1 MVWPP
6 PGIALAAMLI
16 LGNRVWPG
24 LWLGAFL
31 SNNWASVDFSNLR
44 AALGM
49 VATGASIDTGAT
61 LQVLAG
67 AALVRRFIG
76 ARHPFERVRD
86 TLTFVGIALA
96 MCLVSSSWGVTSLCV
111 SGALAWERA
120 FSRWLNWW
128 IGDSGGVL
136 VMAPVILTCWHM
148 GLPRWN
154 RARWREAAL
163 LFAAVV
169 LFAMAIFVWWHPSA
183 ENDEYPAEMLLLPL
197 IAWVAVRLTQR
208 EVTMAVLVVLAIAL
222 AGTMQGRGLYSS
234 SGPFHAL
241 PVLQAFIG
249 ILSILS
255 LSIGAAIAERKRTE
269 EALQASEA
277 WLKESQRISRLGSYV
292 LNFKTGKW
300 SSSEVLDEIFGID
313 ASYPRSIAGWLELIH
328 PEDRQFMKDYFENE
342 VVGKSKPFDREY
354 RIISHGDG
362 KVRWVHGIGE
372 LHRGGGGRLGTMAG
386 TIQDVTEHKHLES
399 QLRQAH
405 KMESIGRLAGGVAH
419 DFNNLLTVINGYS
432 ELALDRM
439 SERDPLRAHVAA
451 VRKAGE
457 RASALTQQLLAFS
470 RRQLLQ
476 PRLLDLNTVV
486 AESESM
492 LLRLIEEN
500 IQFVTVLAPSL
511 GMVQADPTQISQ
523 ILLNLVVNARDAMP
537 DGGLLRVETANVN
550 MVEGDAE
557 ESGEVR
563 SGRFVMLEVSDS
575 GTGMDEDTRRHLF
588 EPFFTTK
595 GPGKGTGLGLATVYG
610 IVKQS
615 GGHIRVESAPGMG
628 TTIRIYLRRVDASGS
643 EPTAVPAR
651 EATRQARGTVLLVED
666 QDSVRGYVALVLRES
681 GYQVIEADGGAEALA
696 AATAHQGVI
705 DLLLTDVVMP
715 GITGPALAAQLK
727 ERYAALRVLYMS
739 GYTDDIADRHGLLDQ
754 SGAYIQKPFGAD
766 ALAQKVCEVLGSE
779 EQKGA
784 GFRPAP

>member
-1 MVWPP
+1 
-6 PGIALAAMLI
+6 
-16 LGNRVWPG
+16 
-24 LWLGAFL
+24 
-31 SNNWASVDFSNLR
+31 
-44 AALGM
+44 
-49 VATGASIDTGAT
+49 
-61 LQVLAG
+61 
-67 AALVRRFIG
+67 
-76 ARHPFERVRD
+76 
-86 TLTFVGIALA
+86 
-96 MCLVSSSWGVTSLCV
+96 
-111 SGALAWERA
+111 
-120 FSRWLNWW
+120 
-128 IGDSGGVL
+128 
-136 VMAPVILTCWHM
+136 
-148 GLPRWN
+148 
-154 RARWREAAL
+154 
-163 LFAAVV
+163 
-169 LFAMAIFVWWHPSA
+169 
-183 ENDEYPAEMLLLPL
+183 
-197 IAWVAVRLTQR
+197 
-208 EVTMAVLVVLAIAL
+208 
-222 AGTMQGRGLYSS
+222 
-234 SGPFHAL
+234 
-241 PVLQAFIG
+241 
-249 ILSILS
+249 
-255 LSIGAAIAERKRTE
+255 
-269 EALQASEA
+269 
-277 WLKESQRISRLGSYV
+277 
-292 LNFKTGKW
+292 
-300 SSSEVLDEIFGID
+300 
-313 ASYPRSIAGWLELIH
+313 
-328 PEDRQFMKDYFENE
+328 
-342 VVGKSKPFDREY
+342 
-354 RIISHGDG
+354 
-362 KVRWVHGIGE
+362 
-372 LHRGGGGRLGTMAG
+372 
-386 TIQDVTEHKHLES
+386 
-399 QLRQAH
+399 
-405 KMESIGRLAGGVAH
+405 
-419 DFNNLLTVINGYS
+419 
-432 ELALDRM
+432 
-439 SERDPLRAHVAA
+439 

-651 EATRQARGTVLLVED
+651 AATRQARGTVLLVED

>member
-1 MVWPP
+1 
-6 PGIALAAMLI
+6 
-16 LGNRVWPG
+16 
-24 LWLGAFL
+24 
-31 SNNWASVDFSNLR
+31 
-44 AALGM
+44 
-49 VATGASIDTGAT
+49 
-61 LQVLAG
+61 
-67 AALVRRFIG
+67 
-76 ARHPFERVRD
+76 
-86 TLTFVGIALA
+86 
-96 MCLVSSSWGVTSLCV
+96 
-111 SGALAWERA
+111 
-120 FSRWLNWW
+120 
-128 IGDSGGVL
+128 
-136 VMAPVILTCWHM
+136 
-148 GLPRWN
+148 
-154 RARWREAAL
+154 
-163 LFAAVV
+163 
-169 LFAMAIFVWWHPSA
+169 
-183 ENDEYPAEMLLLPL
+183 
-197 IAWVAVRLTQR
+197 
-208 EVTMAVLVVLAIAL
+208 MAVLVVLAIAL

-342 VVGKSKPFDREY
+342 VVGKRKPFDREY

-651 EATRQARGTVLLVED
+651 AATRQARGTVLLVED